1 MTAPKEETNE
11 LISQLPDKVKTKI
24 WSILSQASKECRNSP
39 HVRSGRISSD
49 PIEKSIGDILRRQGG
64 LFIRDTFIA
73 EEGYKAARHDA
84 EEILAQRNMPA
95 GMGGRNDVQVN
106 SSYRG
111 DRMCWLQPTHSS
123 PALWAASEQILS
135 LQKDLATW
143 GYDVGGRP
151 SIQLSMYP
159 GNGSRYERHTDAS
172 DSVPGR
178 TVTAILYLNPGW
190 DAALHGGQLCI
201 YNLADRWRPGLKL
214 DPQMSPGYAAGEP
227 AVVVAP
233 IGGRLVV
240 FESNTAHEVLP
251 AQVPRY
257 ALTVWF
263 TKVKS
268 SIAVPRALPDVDQL
282 GSRIFVSMAAFR
294 DPETR
299 WTVNDLLTKAIYPAR
314 LRIGIV
320 WQIDA
325 AADTSFM
332 DMPHSVDQNQI
343 RQIVIPATEATG
355 PCKARMLA
363 QKLWAGEEFYLQIDS
378 HMRFVP
384 GWDDQLVQWLAAC
397 EQQAQF
403 GKAVLSTY
411 PPSYEGSGLQ
421 ASVPADDRPVLL
433 RASQFGQDG
442 MLRLVG
448 SRLAERA
455 AGPMPSLFWAAG
467 FSFSRA
473 QLIQEVPYE
482 DLPFLFFGEEQY
494 VLARIF
500 THGYDLFS
508 PPCSVA
514 YHLYSRAHR
523 ETFQSSVP
531 LDATARESS
540 QKKVLRIFEEEHS
553 SEGPS
558 DIGTR
563 CSDSQGSLRSVSDLQ
578 AVCGVQYS
586 QHILNETAMR
596 GTTNDE
602 IVFAAD
608 KQIHP

>member
-1 MTAPKEETNE
+1 
-11 LISQLPDKVKTKI
+11 
-24 WSILSQASKECRNSP
+24 
-39 HVRSGRISSD
+39 
-49 PIEKSIGDILRRQGG
+49 
-64 LFIRDTFIA
+64 
-73 EEGYKAARHDA
+73 
-84 EEILAQRNMPA
+84 MPA

-135 LQKDLATW
+135 LQKGECGRHGWMRPDVAAMSNILMILFVLEQIW
-143 GYDVGGRP
+143 RHGDMMLVGGRP
-151 SIQLSMYP
+151 YSSPCTQAMDLVMVRPCILAQNENCLQDRRTSMTAVVLTSSISLA
-159 GNGSRYERHTDAS
+159 ERHTDAS

-257 ALTVWF
+257 ISPQISLCNIGYASTCCTKPALDVDILMTGFSCRYALTVWF

-325 AADTSFM
+325 AADTGFM
-332 DMPHSVDQNQI
+332 DMPHSVDQNQVCLGDSCLQLRFMDLGNVKGNISVLHAHGNVCFSTTAMVCGQI

-363 QKLWAGEEFYLQIDS
+363 QKLWAGEEYYLQIDS

-411 PPSYEGSGLQ
+411 PPSYE
-421 ASVPADDRPVLL
+421 V
-433 RASQFGQDG
+433 
-442 MLRLVG
+442 
-448 SRLAERA
+448 
-455 AGPMPSLFWAAG
+455 
-467 FSFSRA
+467 
-473 QLIQEVPYE
+473 
-482 DLPFLFFGEEQY
+482 
-494 VLARIF
+494 
-500 THGYDLFS
+500 
-508 PPCSVA
+508 CC
-514 YHLYSRAHR
+514 
-523 ETFQSSVP
+523 TF
-531 LDATARESS
+531 
-540 QKKVLRIFEEEHS
+540 
-553 SEGPS
+553 
-558 DIGTR
+558 
-563 CSDSQGSLRSVSDLQ
+563 
-578 AVCGVQYS
+578 
-586 QHILNETAMR
+586 
-596 GTTNDE
+596 
-602 IVFAAD
+602 
-608 KQIHP
+608 